1 MSYMCIH
8 TYMYITTDN
17 VLVMSYIF
25 QVIYHKFIDHTKYKN
40 CQQQNMG
47 GRKRNE
53 DGDVE
58 EQLNNLLL
66 EAARNSNIKQ
76 IRKLIKKGADVY
88 RKNRDD

>member
-25 QVIYHKFIDHTKYKN
+25 QVIDHKFIDCTKYKN

>member
-1 MSYMCIH
+1 MPA
-8 TYMYITTDN
+8 
-17 VLVMSYIF
+17 
-25 QVIYHKFIDHTKYKN
+25 TKH
-40 CQQQNMG
+40 